1 MYPRGDWRRNR
12 LRIVPWPRLLENT
25 DSRYPEQFEMDQENL
40 PCRHFEVFIMKYLVS
55 A

>member
-1 MYPRGDWRRNR
+1 
-12 LRIVPWPRLLENT
+12 LEEKSIAHCAVAALGSKIP
-25 DSRYPEQFEMDQENL
+25 DSRYPEQFEMDQKNL